1 MEIKQIKSIIKRV
14 LDETKLIFL
23 DYVFT
28 KKVLWLA
35 LASLPLST
43 YLIITASPN
52 FYISAVVLPVDT
64 DPQTQTK
71 VESLASVFSS
81 ARKDGAQKNTKW
93 LSSLRSTD
101 TAMEMWDR
109 WALRLYNSDPKNTDV
124 NKIPQNHTF
133 MQKLGS
139 WIGGYSLP
147 KYKTYHDL
155 HQYIRTQI
163 KVDIDFD
170 AYEIRVWIQS
180 TNVELAADF
189 LNDVI
194 ITADRNAKN
203 IAKERSRV
211 IIAAL
216 KKDLVG
222 VKNSS
227 IMTVF
232 SEKINNEYY
241 TLASLTNDLPYYIT
255 YLDRPHANP
264 YPSSPNILAILFSN
278 LITFI
283 FIGIAL
289 NFWQKNKH
297 DIW

>member
-1 MEIKQIKSIIKRV
+1 M
-14 LDETKLIFL
+14 
-23 DYVFT
+23 
-28 KKVLWLA
+28 
-35 LASLPLST
+35 ASLPLST

-147 KYKTYHDL
+147 KYKTYHED
-155 HQYIRTQI
+155 
-163 KVDIDFD
+163 
-170 AYEIRVWIQS
+170 
-180 TNVELAADF
+180 
-189 LNDVI
+189 
-194 ITADRNAKN
+194 
-203 IAKERSRV
+203 
-211 IIAAL
+211 
-216 KKDLVG
+216 
-222 VKNSS
+222 
-227 IMTVF
+227 
-232 SEKINNEYY
+232 
-241 TLASLTNDLPYYIT
+241 
-255 YLDRPHANP
+255 
-264 YPSSPNILAILFSN
+264 
-278 LITFI
+278 
-283 FIGIAL
+283 
-289 NFWQKNKH
+289 
-297 DIW
+297 